1 VIYRAVVVI
10 NRKGRRRFADPTR
23 REVLGWIN
31 TMEFWD
37 GWAQWHRITTTTIRQ
52 GKHIRRKVKEFL
64 TQE

>member
-1 VIYRAVVVI
+1 
-10 NRKGRRRFADPTR
+10 
-23 REVLGWIN
+23 
-31 TMEFWD
+31 MEFWG